1 MHLFRQEN
9 MYDPQQKLP
18 LPKIINLLT
27 DLKEQRDVNMANSW
41 VRQPMEK
48 IISELDD
55 SLQKYPPVKPG
66 TADPYVPP
74 K

>member
-1 MHLFRQEN
+1 
-9 MYDPQQKLP
+9 MYDPPQKLP

-48 IISELDD
+48 IISEFQA
-55 SLQKYPPVKPG
+55 SLQKYPPIKPG
-66 TADPYVPP
+66 TPDPYIPP

>member
-1 MHLFRQEN
+1 MHLFWQEN
-9 MYDPQQKLP
+9 MYDPPQKLP

-27 DLKEQRDVNMANSW
+27 DLKEQRDVLMANSW

-48 IISELDD
+48 IIRDLEA
-55 SLQKYPPVKPG
+55 SLQKYPPIKPG
-66 TADPYVPP
+66 TPDPYLPQ